1 MKILIAT
8 MSMGIGGAETHIIE
22 LCRALKKAGEE
33 PTVIS
38 AGGKLVSEL
47 DKSGIPH
54 LTAPLDK
61 KDPVSLA
68 VSERRLEKAVRDGGF
83 TVVHA
88 HARIPAFLCGKLQ
101 KKYGFV
107 FLTTAHFDFKVTPL
121 LRKLTDWGEHTF
133 AVSDDIRRY
142 LLREYGVG
150 EEHVTVTVN
159 GIDVERFS
167 PGEVPDAVR
176 DEMRG
181 AGKTVLH
188 VSRLEPYS
196 AVMAHR
202 LIEAAET
209 LCADRDVTVC
219 ILGDGA
225 EKSKLEKRAAAVN
238 KKLGKEAV
246 RLLGARPDVRDH
258 LRACDVFIGPS
269 RAALEAM
276 ACGKPLVL
284 GGSEG
289 YLGVFDGTTEERALA
304 TNLCCRGE
312 EMPTAEKIVRDLT
325 ALLDTPEEERRRI
338 GERNRAFVCER
349 YSVDR
354 MAGDHLAVYR
364 ALAPHAG
371 KKTHY
376 DAVLCGYFGYENM
389 GDEAVLCALVNGLRR
404 RKPDVSLCVLTATPE
419 KTARRY
425 GVDTCHRFDLQRI
438 SRILKRSSVLVF
450 GGGNLL
456 QDSTSNA
463 SLWYYL
469 HILSRAKAC
478 GTRIAVYANGIG
490 PVQDDRHLVEIGET
504 LGTADSVSLRE
515 RHSFELVKALCPDKE
530 NVRLTFDPALLTE
543 TSGKREIAQRHGL
556 LPLSYFVISP
566 RAIDRFSEK
575 KLVDTARE
583 MTAQYGLTP
592 VLVPMQRGEDEP
604 VCRALSEKL
613 PGSILVDENFD
624 FTGILDLLSEASF
637 VISARLHTLIY
648 ATSAACPMIG
658 FSDDIK
664 LSAYL
669 DYIRVEEAAGRPL
682 SAGITTPTDVLIAMA
697 DTAMAKRE
705 EIRSLLT
712 ASLPIWRTMAEYE
725 FAEILK

>member
-1 MKILIAT
+1 AT

-38 AGGKLVSEL
+38 AGGEL
-47 DKSGIPH
+47 LPELERSGIPH

-68 VSERRLEKAVRDGGF
+68 RSERRLRRAIRDGGF
-83 TVVHA
+83 SVVHA
-88 HARIPAFLCGKLQ
+88 HARIPAFLCGRLQ
-101 KKYGFV
+101 REFGFV
-107 FLTTAHFDFKVTPL
+107 FLTSAHYDFKVTPL

-159 GIDVERFS
+159 GIDTERFS
-167 PGEVPDAVR
+167 PGEAPETVKK
-176 DEMRG
+176 EMESG
-181 AGKTVLH
+181 GQTILH

-196 AVMAHR
+196 AVLAHR
-202 LIEAAET
+202 LIEAAGT

-219 ILGDGA
+219 LLGDGT
-225 EKSKLEKRAAAVN
+225 ERPKLEKEAAAVN
-238 KKLGKEAV
+238 KKLGKDAV

-312 EMPTAEKIVRDLT
+312 RLPDAAEIARDLAT
-325 ALLDTPEEERRRI
+325 LLDVSEDERRRI

-349 YSVDR
+349 YSTDR
-354 MAGDHLAVYR
+354 MVRDHLAVYR
-364 ALAPHAG
+364 ALSPHAG

-376 DAVLCGYFGYENM
+376 DAVLCGYFGYGNM
-389 GDEAVLCALVNGLRR
+389 GDAAVRCALTRGLRR
-404 RKPDVSLCVLTATPE
+404 RKPDASLCVLTATPE
-419 KTARRY
+419 KTARQY
-425 GVDTCHRFDLQRI
+425 GVDACYRFDLAGI

-469 HILSRAKAC
+469 HILSRAKVCKAK
-478 GTRIAVYANGIG
+478 IAVYANGIG
-490 PVQDDRHLVEIGET
+490 PVQDDRHLVKIGET
-504 LGTADSVSLRE
+504 LAMADSVSLRE

-543 TSGKREIAQRHGL
+543 KSGKREIALRHGL

-613 PGSILVDENFD
+613 PGSIVLEENFD
-624 FTGILDLLSEASF
+624 FTGILDLLDDAAF

-669 DYIRVEEAAGRPL
+669 SYIGVEEAAGRSL
-682 SAGITTPTDVLIAMA
+682 SAGITTPTDTLIAMA
-697 DTAMAKRE
+697 DTAMAKRG

-712 ASLPIWRTMAEYE
+712 SSLPIWRTMAEYE